1 MSPYVPGAL
10 GRSSVLQ
17 HTWREIHVKETH
29 PGPTI
34 FLPHHHDIPVSD
46 LTCRAS
52 PPSATMLPGFPVLYQ
67 LPELAQT
74 HVYQVGDAI
83 NH

>member
-17 HTWREIHVKETH
+17 HTWREIHVKETD

-34 FLPHHHDIPVSD
+34 FFPHHHDIPVSD

-52 PPSATMLPGFPVLYQ
+52 PPSATMLALKSYLTDLVVL
-67 LPELAQT
+67 ES
-74 HVYQVGDAI
+74 I
-83 NH
+83 F